1 MITILLMFFGGA
13 GLFIYD
19 RLNPHIG
26 LFRKISEIF
35 YVAWYIVR
43 FLYMGF
49 AKPKTVS
56 KENLM
61 NAVIYARYSSNSQTE
76 NPIDDSSM
84 SAENLTITMAM
95 RL

>member
-1 MITILLMFFGGA
+1 
-13 GLFIYD
+13 
-19 RLNPHIG
+19 
-26 LFRKISEIF
+26 
-35 YVAWYIVR
+35 
-43 FLYMGF
+43 MGF

-61 NAVIYARYSSNSQTE
+61 NAVTYARYSSNSQTE
-76 NPIDDSSM
+76 NSIDDSSM